1 MLALVDCK
9 MSKLKNY
16 TKKPKI
22 KEVPKE
28 EAFKRL
34 WGDGKTINSNS
45 TVQELPDGYDYEEEK
60 EKAYLTE
67 ST

>member
-1 MLALVDCK
+1 MVFVDSK
-9 MSKLKNY
+9 MSKLKDY

-28 EAFKRL
+28 EAFERL
-34 WGDGKTINSNS
+34 WGNGKTINSNS

-60 EKAYLTE
+60 EKTFLKEDT
-67 ST
+67 